1 MTNLRV
7 GTRGSDLARWQT
19 NWVCDRLRAAHD
31 ALVGRAQHRETVDSE
46 GSRRLKP
53 AAREGGRSA
62 HGALEI
68 EQVIIKTHGDTS
80 KEQLFNEDW
89 PVGGFVGAIEQALA
103 ANTIDFAV
111 HSYKDLPTA
120 LTPGLTIAAV
130 PERERVH
137 DLLFTREPVDIDHLK
152 PGFKVATSSPRRAA
166 QFRRLG
172 DVQIVP
178 IRGNVATRLAKLERE
193 GLDGVIL
200 AAAGVTRLGLSHPHT
215 LALPTDRFVP
225 SPAQGALAVQS
236 RDEPDVIEIIGVL
249 NHTESSRRVEAE
261 RSFLKTIG
269 AGCHVPV
276 GALAVLEG
284 AQVRLHG
291 QLFSDDGTRL
301 AEGIEQGESP
311 VELGENLAKRLMAE
325 LRG

>member
-1 MTNLRV
+1 MMKLRV
-7 GTRGSDLARWQT
+7 GTRGSDLALWQT
-19 NWVCDRLRAAHD
+19 NWVCDRLRAAHPSL
-31 ALVGRAQHRETVDSE
+31 A
-46 GSRRLKP
+46 
-53 AAREGGRSA
+53 
-62 HGALEI
+62 I

-120 LTPGLTIAAV
+120 QTPGLTIAGV

-137 DLLFTREPVDIDHLK
+137 DLLFAREPVDLDNLRS
-152 PGFKVATSSPRRAA
+152 GFKVATSSPRRAA

-172 DVQIVP
+172 NVEIIP

-215 LALPTDRFVP
+215 LELPTDRFVP
-225 SPAQGALAVQS
+225 SPAQGALAVQT
-236 RDEPDVIEIIGVL
+236 RTEPEVVEIIGVL
-249 NHTESSRRVEAE
+249 NHAESRRRVEAE

-284 AQVRLHG
+284 SMVKLHG
-291 QLFSDDGTRL
+291 QIFSDDGSRL
-301 AEGIEQGESP
+301 AEGIERGESP
-311 VELGENLAKRLMAE
+311 VELGENLANRLLTE